1 MASTYSIKL
10 NEYAAP
16 PKRKSRSRSGSRK
29 RSRSRGAGSDAKSDK
44 SRSKGGFGEIEIANA
59 KIAAEHSRQVPLKIP
74 TAELTEAVATA
85 LADDPDAGAKSKY
98 LLQQSLAD
106 AKMSALMGKTLEQKE
121 NVIRALEAELEIE
134 RKRRKDMTGD
144 YHKRVKE
151 AEREKKEISILKA
164 KSDKLERIK
173 GQREREELR
182 EQELDMVPT
191 KDHGPTKK
199 GKVPEKYKLKD
210 HPIFFKNS

>member
-1 MASTYSIKL
+1 M
-10 NEYAAP
+10 
-16 PKRKSRSRSGSRK
+16 
-29 RSRSRGAGSDAKSDK
+29 
-44 SRSKGGFGEIEIANA
+44 
-59 KIAAEHSRQVPLKIP
+59 PLKIP

-85 LADDPDAGAKSKY
+85 LADDPDAGTKSKY

-144 YHKRVKE
+144 YHHRIKDF
-151 AEREKKEISILKA
+151 EREKKEISILKA

-182 EQELDMVPT
+182 E
-191 KDHGPTKK
+191 
-199 GKVPEKYKLKD
+199 
-210 HPIFFKNS
+210 

>member
-1 MASTYSIKL
+1 M
-10 NEYAAP
+10 
-16 PKRKSRSRSGSRK
+16 
-29 RSRSRGAGSDAKSDK
+29 
-44 SRSKGGFGEIEIANA
+44 
-59 KIAAEHSRQVPLKIP
+59 PLKIP

-144 YHKRVKE
+144 YHHRIKDF
-151 AEREKKEISILKA
+151 EREKKEISILKA

-182 EQELDMVPT
+182 E
-191 KDHGPTKK
+191 
-199 GKVPEKYKLKD
+199 
-210 HPIFFKNS
+210 